1 MLDIPLQ
8 LVTCDAPS
16 VSALKGR
23 NCEIKEEQTFHFVH
37 VTEQLVKGDY
47 KPK

>member
-8 LVTCDAPS
+8 LVTCEAPS
-16 VSALKGR
+16 VSAMKGK
-23 NCEIKEEQTFHFVH
+23 IKEEQTFHFVH
-37 VTEQLVKGDY
+37 VTKQLVKGDY